1 MENNKEEKKI
11 HKSKTVEYVQE
22 YNKKRYQ
29 RDKAKV
35 QQLMLKKCK
44 CNICDT
50 DVNYYHK
57 QRHKRTKKHLE
68 KSGGS
73 LLKTDS
79 EIFKLL

>member
-11 HKSKTVEYVQE
+11 HKSKTVEYVKE

-29 RDKAKV
+29 RDILKV
-35 QQLMLKKCK
+35 KEMMLKKCM
-44 CNICDT
+44 CNIC
-50 DVNYYHK
+50 NCELNFYHK
-57 QRHKRTKKHLE
+57 QRHKRTKKHVD
-68 KSGGS
+68 KTGGS